1 MVVAV
6 LRLPA
11 PAVQAVHVPGP
22 RERALLHRHHG
33 AQPPQH
39 RLQDRSTGRGE
50 LPKAPD
56 LSREPTSSGAA
67 TPRPR
72 AQGPPVFHSQSK
84 SSWTRWAAQVDT
96 GGNGGQ
102 GGAASPG
109 SELDEHAQEEAGSW
123 RRPQGR
129 VPTSQGCSGG
139 ALCGPRM
146 KPGMVTV
153 PYSHISIAP
162 TSQAEGGRQTLL
174 STARKGQSADRR
186 AGGPCRS
193 VPVLEEEESVQPGG
207 SMCCYPPSAFTSA
220 PEADAPMKAR
230 RAWMD
235 S

>member
-1 MVVAV
+1 M
-6 LRLPA
+6 
-11 PAVQAVHVPGP
+11 
-22 RERALLHRHHG
+22 
-33 AQPPQH
+33 
-39 RLQDRSTGRGE
+39 
-50 LPKAPD
+50 
-56 LSREPTSSGAA
+56 
-67 TPRPR
+67 
-72 AQGPPVFHSQSK
+72 FHSQSK

-162 TSQAEGGRQTLL
+162 TSQAEEGVRQTLL

-186 AGGPCRS
+186 AGGPCKS
-193 VPVLEEEESVQPGG
+193 VPVLEEEESVQLGG

-230 RAWMD
+230 RARMD